1 MKKILI
7 LSLLIGSVIA
17 CKTQK
22 PIVTPPSYHS
32 DSTHVS
38 EKERW
43 EEEEKTDSALF
54 DIPEQKAS
62 SSGEDSSF
70 LENDFAYSNAWSLP
84 GEEGIYHD
92 LNLKPQTVKIEYK
105 YIERIKHVD
114 RLVDRFVVDSI
125 PYPVEVIVWKEKDLN
140 GWQKCRM
147 NVGLGSMIFL
157 ICFVAWKIK
166 GLL

>member
-1 MKKILI
+1 MKKIII

-22 PIVTPPSYHS
+22 PFIAPPSYHS

-43 EEEEKTDSALF
+43 EEEEKTDSASF

-70 LENDFAYSNAWSLP
+70 LENEYAYSNAWSLP
-84 GEEGIYHD
+84 GGEGIYHD
-92 LNLKPQTVKIEYK
+92 LNLKPQTVNIEYK
-105 YIERIKHVD
+105 YVERIKYVD
-114 RLVDRFVVDSI
+114 RFVDRFVVDSI
-125 PYPVEVIVWKEKDLN
+125 PYPVEVIVWKEKSFN
-140 GWQKCRM
+140 KWQRVLM
-147 NVGLGSMIFL
+147 DVGLGSIIFML
-157 ICFVAWKIK
+157 CFVAWKIK